1 MYAVHIQFTLSIAL
15 HLHSKPQI
23 LKHVC
28 HSTQRGRLI
37 GWRQFLKTVA
47 SAHWKHPR
55 THSPWEDP
63 PEHKS
68 SSDPLAFQLTPKHH
82 IVLILW
88 YILIHCQLCCDFVV
102 IHRTFQAKSFN
113 ISGLDSKGTSVHPR
127 DSRRKMWLSTPQVLT
142 AETPNEPFGFVPCPH
157 PWPDGKSPTV
167 LEAPSQRLSGPK
179 RCLQLQVATSVRT
192 FATARYA
199 PFWWDV
205 FLIQLLSVFLIQFV
219 ALWFFV
225 VVPSNITERTGNA
238 HVECHCNAECTITKI
253 SRVQPCK
260 VCKWIKRTQNASLWN
275 AIGVCPSLSIRA
287 ERHFRHSHDSKQVC
301 HQRGWDARGGSLHLD
316 DGTRQHFTVSEIWTE
331 WRHYVTIN
339 PQKVTWAS
347 SKTHIAFEALRRV

>member
-1 MYAVHIQFTLSIAL
+1 MYAVHFQFTLSIAL

-28 HSTQRGRLI
+28 HRTQRGRFI
-37 GWRQFLKTVA
+37 GWRQFLKTVT

-68 SSDPLAFQLTPKHH
+68 SSDPLAFQLTRKHH

-88 YILIHCQLCCDFVV
+88 YILIRCPLCCDFVV

-127 DSRRKMWLSTPQVLT
+127 DSRRKMWLPKFSQLRHPMNLSDSLHVHIHGLT
-142 AETPNEPFGFVPCPH
+142 ENHPLCCSQPHHTETVPP
-157 PWPDGKSPTV
+157 
-167 LEAPSQRLSGPK
+167 APSCDVCQDVRYSPLRSVLM
-179 RCLQLQVATSVRT
+179 RCVSYS
-192 FATARYA
+192 TALR
-199 PFWWDV
+199 
-205 FLIQLLSVFLIQFV
+205 FLLIQFV

-225 VVPSNITERTGNA
+225 VIPSNITERRGNA
-238 HVECHCNAECTITKI
+238 HVECHCNAERAITKI
-253 SRVQPCK
+253 SRVQPCNL
-260 VCKWIKRTQNASLWN
+260 CKWIKRTQNASLWN

-287 ERHFRHSHDSKQVC
+287 ERHFRHSHFSKQVC

-316 DGTRQHFTVSEIWTE
+316 NGTREHFTVSEIWTE
-331 WRHYVTIN
+331 
-339 PQKVTWAS
+339 
-347 SKTHIAFEALRRV
+347 